1 MNKRLKS
8 FVYAGRGIRAVF
20 ASEANMKIHLTIM
33 LLVVIFGFVFQL
45 SAMEWIAC
53 VLCFG
58 LVAGMEM
65 INTAIESVVDLV
77 SPEKHPL
84 AAKAKDI
91 AAGAVLVCAIISVV
105 VGVIVFLPKIIDF
118 VICIVN
124 NANHELKIAE

>member
-20 ASEANMKIHLTIM
+20 VSEANMKIHLIVM
-33 LLVVIFGFVFQL
+33 LLVIVFGFVFQL
-45 SAMEWIAC
+45 SAIEWIAC

-58 LVAGMEM
+58 LVVGMEM
-65 INTAIESVVDLV
+65 MNTAIENVVDLA
-77 SPEKHPL
+77 SLEKHPL

-105 VGVIVFLPKIIDF
+105 VGIIIFLPKILNLMF
-118 VICIVN
+118 C
-124 NANHELKIAE
+124 

>member
-1 MNKRLKS
+1 MKKRLKS
-8 FVYAGRGIRAVF
+8 FVYAWRGIRAVF
-20 ASEANMKIHLTIM
+20 SSEANMKIHVTIM

-45 SAMEWIAC
+45 STMEWIAC

-58 LVAGMEM
+58 LVVGMEM
-65 INTAIESVVDLV
+65 MNTAIENVVDLA

-105 VGVIVFLPKIIDF
+105 VGVIIFLPKIL
-118 VICIVN
+118 N
-124 NANHELKIAE
+124 LAL